1 MSRDRPRRL
10 GADGLPARA
19 SVGDLLLRTLPGRAL
34 VVGAAIRLLASLA
47 QLVVGRT
54 PLIDAIGTVGTLAL
68 LAGITVFAARL
79 IGLAR
84 RRLLWRVRRKLIL
97 SFIFVGLVPALL
109 IIVFF
114 ALCGMLL
121 FGSVSSYVVETRLRG
136 LAEQAQFLAQTT
148 AIELSRSPGRVDL
161 ADRLER
167 KQATL
172 ETRFPEASL
181 ALVPVVAHVRI
192 GRAGRRRPR
201 RRCRQPSRPAL
212 AAPRPADRACRDGS
226 GAAASRG

>member
-1 MSRDRPRRL
+1 MFRDHPRRL
-10 GADGLPARA
+10 GADGLPARD

-34 VVGAAIRLLASLA
+34 VVGAAIRLLAWLA

-54 PLIDAIGTVGTLAL
+54 PLTDAIGTVGTLAL

-79 IGLAR
+79 IALAR

-114 ALCGMLL
+114 ALCGVLL
-121 FGSVSSYVVETRLRG
+121 FSSISSYVVETRLRG

-148 AIELSRSPGRVDL
+148 AIELSRAECPGRSGRP
-161 ADRLER
+161 ART
-167 KQATL
+167 QAGRARD
-172 ETRFPEASL
+172 RFPEASL
-181 ALVPVVAHVRI
+181 ALVPVSRTCASDAPGAPSHPDLQTPD
-192 GRAGRRRPR
+192 RRR
-201 RRCRQPSRPAL
+201 AM
-212 AAPRPADRACRDGS
+212 AAPRPAREPCPSGS
-226 GAAASRG
+226 GAAASRA